1 MINDLPPLNRK
12 LSCGDLYK
20 AMTVLT
26 FKQFWMS
33 GLWFVIAIM
42 SLAICILFVGIY
54 TPFAVRKQDLL
65 TYTDLDSLFEGRK
78 MNL

>member
-1 MINDLPPLNRK
+1 MIDDLPPLNKK
-12 LSCGDLYK
+12 LGCGDLYK

-33 GLWFVIAIM
+33 GLWFIVAILGLVIV
-42 SLAICILFVGIY
+42 ILFVAIY
-54 TPFAVRKQDLL
+54 TPLAVRKQDVL
-65 TYTDLDSLFEGRK
+65 TYTDLDSIFNGHK